1 MAGAGG
7 RPHSSGPCADR
18 PRARPLR
25 PGAARAARGLM
36 IALALEASTY
46 SGSVAVIRDGV
57 VIAEGDTAMR
67 GEREERLMPAVAEA
81 LAAAGVAPN
90 EIERVVCGAGPGS
103 FTSLRIAGAI
113 AKGLA
118 LSAGAPLYA
127 VSSLFLIVAGA
138 RPSLAP
144 GRYVAASD
152 AMRGD
157 VFAAVFSVTDVAI
170 VEELPTTIVPKPEVP
185 AFARHHAAHVVGPNE
200 AVALRPHARGA
211 VALGTLA
218 PWPPVANLAGWE
230 PDYGRLAE
238 AQVRWE
244 AAHGRTLTPR

>member
-1 MAGAGG
+1 
-7 RPHSSGPCADR
+7 
-18 PRARPLR
+18 
-25 PGAARAARGLM
+25 M

-90 EIERVVCGAGPGS
+90 EIDRVVCGAGPGS

-118 LSAGAPLYA
+118 MATGVPLYA
-127 VSSLFLIVAGA
+127 VSSLFLVIAGA
-138 RPSLAP
+138 RPVVAP
-144 GRYVAASD
+144 GRYVAALD

-157 VFAAVFSVTDVAI
+157 VFATAFSVTDAAI
-170 VEELPTTIVPKPEVP
+170 VAESRAMIVAKTDL
-185 AFARHHAAHVVGPNE
+185 AGFAHEHSARLAGPGE
-200 AVALRPHARGA
+200 AIALVPHARGVA
-211 VALGTLA
+211 ALGSRS
-218 PWPPVANLAGWE
+218 PWPDASDLASWE

-244 AAHGRTLTPR
+244 AAHGRALMPR